1 MQRGLIHPAL
11 RLTLASGFSKGLR
24 HCSSR
29 RKGGA
34 SVAAEVQALAA
45 DLEANGVPEPQL
57 SAAHLTAAVLG
68 DGNLFS
74 RVATMHGTV
83 LDDDESSLLQNFAN
97 RRKVS
102 VVFAFFSSV
111 FFFDTLVACCTNSHR
126 LTRWH

>member
-1 MQRGLIHPAL
+1 M
-11 RLTLASGFSKGLR
+11 
-24 HCSSR
+24 
-29 RKGGA
+29 
-34 SVAAEVQALAA
+34 AAEVQALAA

-83 LDDDESSLLQNFAN
+83 LDDDESSLLQSFAN

-102 VVFAFFSSV
+102 SVFASFLP
-111 FFFDTLVACCTNSHR
+111 FFFDTLIACCANSH
-126 LTRWH
+126 